1 MTPDLVQISG
11 RETMSVS
18 SRVGLLETELM
29 FPPFNGIGDATRSV
43 SQAIHDL
50 KITVGWIRSTID
62 LHKQAIARGQ
72 TDQTLAKGADTMLSW
87 LECLILAWKRD
98 GHEEW
103 VRVRKEQR
111 ARRER
116 GEMR

>member
-1 MTPDLVQISG
+1 MTPDLVQTSG

-18 SRVGLLETELM
+18 SRIGLLETELM

-43 SQAIHDL
+43 TQAIHDL
-50 KITVGWIRSTID
+50 KLTVGWMRSSIVTY
-62 LHKQAIARGQ
+62 KEAVARGQ

-87 LECLILAWKRD
+87 LECLILALKRG

-103 VRVRKEQR
+103 VRVRKEQH
-111 ARRER
+111 ARRQR